1 MKVLLVEED
10 ATACLTF
17 EQDLQAMGYEVT
29 ACANAETAL
38 EAYQHTFYPLI
49 LLNLGLPGMDGFE
62 CCRRFRSLPQGDHS
76 MILVLTAHAKQDT
89 LKAALDAGA
98 DDYLTKPVDRGQLQT
113 RLSVLERQ
121 FHHRI
126 KQQQTDQALHAS
138 EQQYHLLI
146 QSVAN
151 GIGIIQE
158 DKLVFVNEAL
168 TAMLGY
174 SSDQLLERS
183 PVDLFHDDYKT
194 HIKKRNDH
202 IDADPLDA
210 RWQLLQCIATNDN
223 REVWIEGRYE
233 TITWQARPAVLMIVR
248 DITKRK
254 LRELEIEK
262 EKKALERENIR
273 LRSNMKDR
281 YQFGELVGKS
291 PAMQEVYE
299 LILEAADSDAN
310 VVIYGESGTGKE
322 LIAQTIHQMS
332 KRKEKVFVPVN
343 CGAIPENLFESELFG
358 YRKGAF
364 TGAYRNKPGFFDL
377 AHTGTLF
384 LDEVGELNL
393 AMQAKL
399 LRAVEGR
406 GFTPLGDKSIK
417 KTAIRIIAATNK
429 NLEKMVKKKEMR
441 EDFFYRLHVIEI
453 TVPPLRERQEDIP
466 LLLDHFLK
474 QYGTDVT
481 WQMLPED
488 VIAALYKYDW
498 PGNVRELQNVL
509 QRYLATKRLIF
520 KGFRETKHAQKES
533 VSGIETFAPEGQK
546 LSKAVEQF
554 EKHYIHSILEQNRWS
569 RTKTA
574 TILGIDLKTLYR
586 KMKRYKLE

>member
-1 MKVLLVEED
+1 MKVLLVED
-10 ATACLTF
+10 DTPTRLAV
-17 EQDLQAMGYEVT
+17 EQQIQAMGYEVT
-29 ACANAETAL
+29 PCADAETAL
-38 EAYQHTFYPLI
+38 ETYQHTFYPLI
-49 LLNLGLPGMDGFE
+49 LLNLGLPSMDGFE
-62 CCRRFRSLPQGDHS
+62 CCRRIRSLLQGDHS
-76 MILVLTAHAKQDT
+76 MILVLAAHDKQVD

-113 RLSVLERQ
+113 RLSVLARR
-121 FHHRI
+121 FHHRM
-126 KQQQTDQALHAS
+126 KQRQTEQALHAS
-138 EQQYHLLI
+138 EQQYYLLI

-158 DKLVFVNEAL
+158 DTLVFVNDAL

-174 SSDQLLERS
+174 SSDQLIGRS
-183 PVDLFHDDYKT
+183 PIDLFHDDYKT
-194 HIKKRNDH
+194 HIKRGNDH
-202 IDADPLDA
+202 IDPDPLDA
-210 RWQLLQCIATNDN
+210 RWQLLQCIATNDD

-233 TITWQARPAVLMIVR
+233 TITWQAQPAVLMIVR

-273 LRSNMKDR
+273 LRSNMKNR

-299 LILEAADSDAN
+299 LILEAADSEAN

-332 KRKEKVFVPVN
+332 KRKGKAFVPVN
-343 CGAIPENLFESELFG
+343 CGAIPETLFESELFG

-377 AHTGTLF
+377 AHMGTLF
-384 LDEVGELNL
+384 LDEVGELSL

-399 LRAVEGR
+399 LRALEGR
-406 GFTPLGDKSIK
+406 GFTPLGDNSIK

-453 TVPPLRERQEDIP
+453 TVPPLRERREDIP

-474 QYGTDVT
+474 QYETEVT

-520 KGFRETKHAQKES
+520 KGFRDINHAQKGKC
-533 VSGIETFAPEGQK
+533 SGLETFSAEGQK
-546 LSKAVEQF
+546 LGEAVEQF
-554 EKHYIHSILEQNRWS
+554 EKQYIRSILEQNHWS

-574 TILGIDLKTLYR
+574 EILGIDLKTLYR